1 MALPGTN
8 AGTPI
13 DSHRLDGSPWKPCFI
28 LSYSEG
34 YFNPPSDLTLTFQI
48 LPLLRPL
55 QKALERGVIAQKR
68 IHHKTRAEA
77 EAVDEGVQLAFA
89 HKLCVGVAEAE
100 KQRLVVTGE
109 LLSELFLQIVLTLRS
124 IMRR

>member
-1 MALPGTN
+1 MNFRRIFGEFSVAEAADRTFQQKNNLQK
-8 AGTPI
+8 
-13 DSHRLDGSPWKPCFI
+13 H
-28 LSYSEG
+28 
-34 YFNPPSDLTLTFQI
+34 TFQI
-48 LPLLRPL
+48 LPLLLPL

-100 KQRLVVTGE
+100 EQGLVFASE
-109 LLSELFLQIVLTLRS
+109 LLGKLFLEMVLTVYYA
-124 IMRR
+124 